1 VKERGE
7 RRKEQPQRKEKKKK
21 EMTNFTL
28 PNKKG

>member
-7 RRKEQPQRKEKKKK
+7 RRKEQPQRKKKKK

>member
-7 RRKEQPQRKEKKKK
+7 RRKEQPQRKEE

>member
-7 RRKEQPQRKEKKKK
+7 RRKEQPQRKKKK